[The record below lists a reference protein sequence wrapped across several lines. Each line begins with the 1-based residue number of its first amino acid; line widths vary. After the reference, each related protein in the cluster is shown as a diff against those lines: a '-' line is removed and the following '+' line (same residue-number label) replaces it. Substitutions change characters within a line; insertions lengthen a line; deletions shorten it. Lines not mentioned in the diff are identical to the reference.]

1 MFFQGFL
8 REQSKQTAGTES
20 IFSDQFYCG
29 FDFDA
34 VRWLWVKPVASILTN
49 ASLTYKGINNNNI
62 NNHLFELTQLINI
75 V

>member
-1 MFFQGFL
+1 MFLQGFL

-20 IFSDQFYCG
+20 IFSDQFYCV

-49 ASLTYKGINNNNI
+49 VSLTYKGDGY
-62 NNHLFELTQLINI
+62 QQ
-75 V
+75 